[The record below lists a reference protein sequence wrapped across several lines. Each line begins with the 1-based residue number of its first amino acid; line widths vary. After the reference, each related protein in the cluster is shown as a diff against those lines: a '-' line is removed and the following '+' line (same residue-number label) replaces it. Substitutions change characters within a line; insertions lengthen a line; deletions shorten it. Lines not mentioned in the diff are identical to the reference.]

1 MTGWSTSGAGP
12 QTGPATRN
20 VPACRGAAIADFPV
34 AGSSTPM
41 PWSAAKAINPSVAPA
56 AVRAVEALV
65 EAPPAPVQPDRRKR
79 SASAETSLGMRMR
92 DLIELPQRPAG
103 RFGNRMRNLM
113 LLAAL
118 AMLAAACGSYS
129 FGSSPSPSP
138 GGGFGFDLTVTEK
151 DHAVTMHPG
160 QKLEVVLHAGNG
172 MTNWSH
178 PVSSDSSLLAP
189 IVDPAATAVQ
199 G

>member
-1 MTGWSTSGAGP
+1 
-12 QTGPATRN
+12 
-20 VPACRGAAIADFPV
+20 
-34 AGSSTPM
+34 
-41 PWSAAKAINPSVAPA
+41 
-56 AVRAVEALV
+56 
-65 EAPPAPVQPDRRKR
+65 
-79 SASAETSLGMRMR
+79 
-92 DLIELPQRPAG
+92 
-103 RFGNRMRNLM
+103 M

-118 AMLAAACGSYS
+118 AMLAAACGAYS

-199 G
+199 GVTLAAFQAKRTGSVQVTATAGPKCPPNGMCPMIAIAYTLTVTITP